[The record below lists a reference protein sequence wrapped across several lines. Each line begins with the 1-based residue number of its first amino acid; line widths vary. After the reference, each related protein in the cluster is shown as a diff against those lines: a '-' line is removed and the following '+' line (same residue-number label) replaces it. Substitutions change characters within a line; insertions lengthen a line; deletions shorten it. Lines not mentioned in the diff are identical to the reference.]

1 MKFYRDKG
9 EKFSCDI
16 DIEGA
21 SIDKSHVRL
30 VLEFNNDKTYL
41 FNGKLTSDGRCE
53 VIIPPLKDIDS
64 QKGKAIL
71 EVIAESTYFTP
82 WESDFDVEISKKV
95 SIKEVVLLNN
105 NKEELN
111 ETKKMVT
118 TVKVK
123 EPTFVKE
130 QIIDKKPISN
140 NNASIK
146 VNVKKETSQ
155 SNKML
160 VKTILEKVAKLTN
173 EQRKK
178 LLETADK
185 YSPSNGTK
193 KWAEKTFEN
202 INNIN
207 SKLCMYLLEN
217 KN

>member
-1 MKFYRDKG
+1 
-9 EKFSCDI
+9 
-16 DIEGA
+16 
-21 SIDKSHVRL
+21 
-30 VLEFNNDKTYL
+30 
-41 FNGKLTSDGRCE
+41 
-53 VIIPPLKDIDS
+53 
-64 QKGKAIL
+64 
-71 EVIAESTYFTP
+71 
-82 WESDFDVEISKKV
+82 
-95 SIKEVVLLNN
+95 LLNN

-111 ETKKMVT
+111 ETKKNVT
-118 TVKVK
+118 IVKVK
-123 EPTFVKE
+123 EPTFIKE
-130 QIIDKKPISN
+130 QVIDKKPIN
-140 NNASIK
+140 NNTSIK

-160 VKTILEKVAKLTN
+160 VKTILEKVAKLTS

-185 YSPSNGTK
+185 YNPSNGTK